1 MTKVLVVDDDVEAA
15 ETLAL
20 MLEISGHD
28 AHVAHD
34 GRQAVDAWTSH
45 RHPVVFLDLGLP
57 DVDGFDV
64 ARTIR
69 DSQDFD
75 APLVIALTGQGTDV
89 VPMTRACGFDS
100 YLQKPAAASALMA
113 AMARVPESAQGTESP
128 AQAGLGGLP

>member
-20 MLEISGHD
+20 LLEISGHET
-28 AHVAHD
+28 HVAHD
-34 GRQAVDAWTSH
+34 GRQAVDAWNSH
-45 RHPVVFLDLGLP
+45 RHSVVFLDLGLP

-69 DSQDFD
+69 DNQAFD
-75 APLVIALTGQGTDV
+75 APLVVALTGEGADV
-89 VPMTRACGFDS
+89 VPMTRQCGFDA

-113 AMARVPESAQGTESP
+113 AVARV
-128 AQAGLGGLP
+128 L